1 VFVAVDPALPR
12 SVLCLLGI
20 VEKAKL
26 ATHAT
31 TNVIRLPRNTYHVH
45 AMLVAKNT

>member
-1 VFVAVDPALPR
+1 MCPIALIA
-12 SVLCLLGI
+12 G
-20 VEKAKL
+20 ENAKL